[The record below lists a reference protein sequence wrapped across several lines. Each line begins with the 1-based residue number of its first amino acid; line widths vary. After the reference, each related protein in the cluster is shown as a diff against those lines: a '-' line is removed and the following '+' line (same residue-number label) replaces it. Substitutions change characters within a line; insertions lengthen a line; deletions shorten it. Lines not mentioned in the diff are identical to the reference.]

1 MQGMPL
7 TPTETK
13 SLLDRLGHRPDK
25 RLGQNFLI
33 DGNLVRKSLSMA
45 KLPERAQV
53 VEVGPGLGSLTGAL
67 LDEGHQ
73 VHAVEVDEALSE
85 HLERTFAEEIKNGSF
100 TLTTGDAVKM
110 PFGKLPE
117 DASEFHIVANL
128 PYAISSP
135 WLEAILSS
143 QRLPQRLVLM
153 LQKESAERYLATAGS
168 KNFGALSIFL
178 AGCYESVE
186 THPVSKRCFHP
197 VPAVHSVLLRL
208 DKLPQLFLFPDHSR
222 TLIRNLFTRR
232 RKQLVSSAKSE
243 DEESSERIFR
253 WLEKEGISGKMR
265 PEQVE
270 AEKWKS
276 L

>member
-1 MQGMPL
+1 MPL
-7 TPTETK
+7 TPSETK
-13 SLLDRLGHRPDK
+13 NLLDRLGHRPDK

-73 VHAVEVDEALSE
+73 VHTVELDETLSE
-85 HLERTFAEEIKNGSF
+85 HLKKTFAEEMENGSF
-100 TLTTGDAVKM
+100 TLAMGDAVKM
-110 PFGKLPE
+110 PFGKLPDE
-117 DASEFHIVANL
+117 SSEFHVVANL

-153 LQKESAERYLATAGS
+153 LQKESADRYRAKAGS

-178 AGCYESVE
+178 AACYENVDTHSV
-186 THPVSKRCFHP
+186 SRRCFHP
-197 VPAVHSVLLRL
+197 VPAVDSVLLRL
-208 DKLPQLFLFPDHSR
+208 DKLPQPFLFPDHTRS
-222 TLIRNLFTRR
+222 LIRSLFTRR
-232 RKQLVSSAKSE
+232 RKQLASSAKSE
-243 DEESSERIFR
+243 KKESCERIFR
-253 WLEKEGISGKMR
+253 WLEKEGISGKLR